1 MPPSTRRQVLA
12 SAGALLSVGVA
23 GGDTASRDSHPEPL
37 SDAPRP
43 DDLRNRF
50 LARESPV
57 ETVATNLEV
66 PWGTD
71 VSSDGTLYFTE
82 RPGRVNRLGSNGVE
96 LLAEIDDTYAVG
108 EGGLLGLALHPNF
121 PATPCLYLFQTYE
134 DDGIVQRILRYRLSG
149 GELER
154 AAVVFDDIP
163 GAKRHTG
170 GRLAFRPD
178 GDLYASVGDADEAEK
193 AQNPETLHGSILRLD
208 ADGSVPDCRGP
219 VFSYGHRNPEGLAFH
234 PDTRALYSTE
244 HGPDTDDEINYIE
257 RGNNYGWPVVTGKS
271 ENPSFTDPLASYT
284 PTIAPASA
292 AFYDGAFYFGTLAGE
307 HLHRVTFG
315 PDGRTVES
323 DDRLFEGKFGR
334 VRSVLDGSDGL
345 YFVTSN
351 RDGRGTPA
359 DDDDRILRWTP

>member
-1 MPPSTRRQVLA
+1 MAPSTRRRVLA

-23 GGDTASRDSHPEPL
+23 GGDTASEDARSEPL
-37 SDAPRP
+37 SDASRP
-43 DDLRNRF
+43 NAPRNRTS
-50 LARESPV
+50 ARESQV
-57 ETVATNLEV
+57 ETVAANLEV

-82 RPGRVNRLGSNGVE
+82 RPGRVNRLGSDGVE
-96 LLAEIDDTYAVG
+96 LLAEIDDTHAVG
-108 EGGLLGLALHPNF
+108 EGGLLGLALHPEF
-121 PATPCLYLFQTYE
+121 PAAPFLYLFQTYE

-154 AAVVFDDIP
+154 EAVVFDGIP
-163 GAKRHTG
+163 GAERHTG
-170 GRLAFRPD
+170 GRLAFGPD
-178 GDLYASVGDADEAEK
+178 GDLYASVGDADEPEK
-193 AQNPETLHGSILRLD
+193 AQNPETLHGSILRLE

-234 PDTRALYSTE
+234 PATGALYSTE
-244 HGPDTDDEINYIE
+244 HGPDEDDEINVLE
-257 RGNNYGWPVVTGKS
+257 AGNNYGWPVATGES
-271 ENPSFTDPLASYT
+271 DDPSFTDPLATYT

-292 AFYDGAFYFGTLAGE
+292 AFHDGAFYFGALAGE
-307 HLHRVTFG
+307 HLHRVEFG

-323 DDRLFEGKFGR
+323 DERLFEGEFGR
-334 VRSVLDGSDGL
+334 VRSVVDGSDGL

-359 DDDDRILRWTP
+359 NADDRILRWTP